1 MSYLPV
7 PPRVWSRVQNEC
19 SVNTN
24 SSNLVYEPLT
34 KQYLTQ
40 VEYNRQKQIQM
51 KGNILQYKKN
61 SSQLTKSQKYSQIAK
76 GQWTNRTKTWATQS
90 LTYSNPNTTSLQRV
104 NTSTLAATAN
114 TPFVSNIYTIPTNPF
129 GCPIDLSGGILDGG
143 NLVATVTVNP
153 CTNEIIK
160 TTTISNCNLSTDCDV
175 PGPPIALCWNPKL
188 PTYYPRQNLTNNNST
203 DKWPV
208 NYKGLVSALKPNSPI
223 LNGIGNCDVINLYW
237 SYQSNGCLPITS
249 FNIYVNGNLY
259 TNISVGIDS
268 YVFDEPNGI
277 YKIYIT
283 SLSSNIESEPSNTI
297 VIVLDAQYI
306 IISDSNI
313 NVTQYNNFGFKGII
327 FETNLQPGPSGGQG
341 ELIFKLCERLTVTA
355 LMAGGGGGGGDYSFI
370 KQPQNDIYIGAGGG
384 GCGINYI
391 TGFVP
396 PLNTEITMK
405 IGSGGRG
412 GIYEAGLNGSGQN
425 GFDTIISYSSSSYYA
440 TGGIGG
446 GGISYGQTT
455 VNVGGG
461 NGGNA
466 SLTLNVGYGG
476 GGGGGG
482 STSNDNIAITNGGTG
497 GQGGTSGSNG
507 SNGSGGTGT
516 TGGNGGNSTLYTF
529 FIPFLNQNIY
539 IGGGGG
545 GGSTSYGGN
554 AGNGIGGVGGGYIN
568 DLYIGESATNYGGG
582 GGGGGTGIINF
593 TTDGGNG
600 GNGVII
606 IWWSL

>member
-129 GCPIDLSGGILDGG
+129 GCPNDLSGGILDGG

-208 NYKGLVSALKPNSPI
+208 NYKGLVSALKPLPPFLI
-223 LNGIGNCDVINLYW
+223 LDNVIDNTVYLSWTYDNR
-237 SYQSNGCLPITS
+237 SCIPITS
-249 FNIYVNGNLY
+249 FNLY
-259 TNISVGIDS
+259 QILGGLTSLINTIP
-268 YVFDEPNGI
+268 FP
-277 YKIYIT
+277 IT
-283 SLSSNIESEPSNTI
+283 STQIYNLLNCSEYIFYVTVLSNNVESEKSN
-297 VIVLDAQYI
+297 QI
-306 IISDSNI
+306 II
-313 NVTQYNNFGFKGII
+313 
-327 FETNLQPGPSGGQG
+327 L
-341 ELIFKLCERLTVTA
+341 L
-355 LMAGGGGGGGDYSFI
+355 
-370 KQPQNDIYIGAGGG
+370 
-384 GCGINYI
+384 
-391 TGFVP
+391 
-396 PLNTEITMK
+396 
-405 IGSGGRG
+405 
-412 GIYEAGLNGSGQN
+412 
-425 GFDTIISYSSSSYYA
+425 
-440 TGGIGG
+440 
-446 GGISYGQTT
+446 
-455 VNVGGG
+455 
-461 NGGNA
+461 
-466 SLTLNVGYGG
+466 
-476 GGGGGG
+476 
-482 STSNDNIAITNGGTG
+482 
-497 GQGGTSGSNG
+497 
-507 SNGSGGTGT
+507 
-516 TGGNGGNSTLYTF
+516 
-529 FIPFLNQNIY
+529 
-539 IGGGGG
+539 
-545 GGSTSYGGN
+545 
-554 AGNGIGGVGGGYIN
+554 
-568 DLYIGESATNYGGG
+568 
-582 GGGGGTGIINF
+582 
-593 TTDGGNG
+593 
-600 GNGVII
+600 
-606 IWWSL
+606 